1 MKSKPKARF
10 LPPLYVQ
17 DSYSQLHNL
26 TQGNVSVDEY
36 TQEFEKILIKCDIN
50 EPEGQTLVRY
60 LGNFEHK
67 YANVV
72 ELQQYLV

>member
-50 EPEGQTLVRY
+50 EPE
-60 LGNFEHK
+60 
-67 YANVV
+67 
-72 ELQQYLV
+72 